1 MNSNFRCI
9 TGLLA
14 IALCITVCQTKAKG
28 VDLYVGSAG
37 NSIYKI
43 DSGGVVSPFVTGLGF
58 PSVIA
63 SDRLSTLYSTDYKPN
78 GESYLFKYDKNGDPT
93 LITTGLNGPYTQAM
107 AIDFI
112 GNVYLSNNGD
122 NSIRKVD
129 VTGKQTYFA
138 TTVTNP
144 KGLAF
149 DEFGY
154 LYAINSS
161 DWITKFDSA
170 GNIAIGYKLGYLL
183 DLRGITFDSLGNLFA
198 TSFQNKSVIKMDR
211 LGNVSTYKTGLDS
224 PAGLVFDDIGNLYVA
239 NTDNGTISKIN
250 PNGLVSTF
258 ATGFDHPYSLAI
270 PVPEPSTYALTA
282 VATVIMAYLAKYRK
296 FLCNQKMQ

>member
-1 MNSNFRCI
+1 MAMGI
-9 TGLLA
+9 
-14 IALCITVCQTKAKG
+14 
-28 VDLYVGSAG
+28 DLYVGSAG

-43 DSGGVVSPFVTGLGF
+43 DSGGVVSPFATGLSF
-58 PSVIA
+58 PWVIA
-63 SDRLSTLYSTDYKPN
+63 SDRFSTLYSTDYKPN
-78 GESYLFKYDKNGDPT
+78 GESYLFKYDNNGVPT

-107 AIDFI
+107 AIDFV

-138 TTVTNP
+138 TTVNNP

-149 DEFGY
+149 DESGY

-170 GNIAIGYKLGYLL
+170 GNIVIGYKLGYLL

-198 TSFQNKSVIKMDR
+198 TSFQNKSILKMDP
-211 LGNVSTYKTGLDS
+211 LGNVSTYATGLNS
-224 PAGLVFDDIGNLYVA
+224 PAGLVFDDVGNLYVA

-250 PNGLVSTF
+250 SNGLVSDF
-258 ATGFDHPYSLAI
+258 ATGFDHPYSLTI
-270 PVPEPSTYALTA
+270 PVPEPSTYALSAIATA
-282 VATVIMAYLAKYRK
+282 VMAYISKHHKSIFHKR
-296 FLCNQKMQ
+296 CNES